1 MGIPTDVKEVPKN
14 AVSFRRWVRVFLM
27 ELAWKIRI
35 RRMVEKWDRLLAVV
49 APSREGFA
57 VESVREDRE
66 SH

>member
-1 MGIPTDVKEVPKN
+1 MIPMDGKEVPKN
-14 AVSFRRWVRVFLM
+14 GASFLRWVRVFLM

-35 RRMVEKWDRLLAVV
+35 RSMVEKWDRLLAGVT
-49 APSREGFA
+49 PSLEGFA

>member
-1 MGIPTDVKEVPKN
+1 
-14 AVSFRRWVRVFLM
+14 M

-35 RRMVEKWDRLLAVV
+35 RRMVEKWDRLLADVT
-49 APSREGFA
+49 PSREGFA

>member
-1 MGIPTDVKEVPKN
+1 
-14 AVSFRRWVRVFLM
+14 LM

-35 RRMVEKWDRLLAVV
+35 RSMVEKWDRLLAGVT
-49 APSREGFA
+49 PSLEGFA